1 MSKKTLRKKGGSNSV
16 DIKKRNTTLKLKQRK
31 SSNTIEQ
38 NTKDDILEN
47 NNKDNIKDKDMSKRL
62 NEDFASVMSEL
73 NTIMNKKGEPFRA
86 RAYAQAEETILNV
99 EDDITDY
106 SQLKPKIGDIILSK
120 LKEYQETG
128 TLRLLEK
135 ERNDPLQLFTNIHG
149 IGPKKAQQLIAKNI
163 KTIEQLK
170 ENKEELNDTQKV
182 GLQYYEDL
190 LQRIPRNEITE
201 YETKF
206 NQVIQSLNDN
216 KISFEIV
223 GSYRRGVANSGDIDV
238 IITHSDD
245 DNKVF
250 KMFIDALHKEELISE
265 TLSNGK
271 TKSMTIMRLPDKKPR
286 RVDLLYSS
294 PKEYPFAILYFTGSK
309 AFNTVMR
316 GHALKN
322 GLTLN
327 EHGFHKM
334 VNKKKGDK
342 VEDEFKTEKDIFY
355 YLGLEYKEPT
365 QRKDG
370 RSVVKTK
377 SEVQPLVE
385 QKEEVSEEKEEEIN
399 EPEEEINEP
408 EEEINEPEEE
418 KEQDI
423 DEPQEEKEEEIN
435 EPEEEINEP
444 QEEKEQEINEPEE
457 EKEEEINE
465 PEEEK
470 EEPKQIIKRVK
481 TIKSVNNVKKSLK
494 NKVTP
499 SSSEKKNT
507 SIKNKVSDNKDIIH
521 FQKLGISYLDKLT
534 EKKLN
539 KMMEYAS
546 DVYYNTKQT
555 IMTDSEYDIVKEF
568 VENKFPKSKMVNAI
582 GAPVRKDKVTLPY
595 FMGSMDKIKPDT
607 GAIDKWKGKYK
618 GPYVISCKLDGVSGL
633 YSTMNGEQKLYTRGD
648 GKVGQDV
655 SHLIK
660 CLKLPSQSDVV
671 IRGEFIIKKQLFED
685 KYIHKFAN
693 PRNFVSGIVNS
704 KTVDKDKCADIDFVA
719 YEVIAPE
726 LKPSE
731 QMSMLKTL
739 QVEVV
744 QNLTVENV
752 DNKYLS
758 DMLVL
763 WRNSYIYE
771 MDGIICANDG
781 VYKRKDGNPDHA
793 FAFKMILLEQI
804 VETKV
809 LDVLWAPS
817 KDGYLKPRIQLEP
830 IKIGGVKIEYATAF
844 NADFVEKNKLGVGAV
859 VKIIRSGDVIPYI
872 MDVVEPATIVKMPDE
887 KYVWNDTHIDI
898 MLENKSDNEIVINKV
913 LTGFFTILGVKSVS
927 TGNIQK
933 IMNAGYTTIPAI
945 LKMTKDDFEKIDGF
959 GKKLAEKVHS
969 GIQEKVKEAHI
980 VKIMSASNIF
990 GHGMAGKKL
999 EIVIDAYPDILVSSD
1014 SKNEK
1019 IDKIANVKGMAKK
1032 TATAFVENID
1042 EFLKFIDET
1051 DLKYKLEVKEK
1062 EKPQYDEHHPLFGTK
1077 IVMTG
1082 FRNEEFSEK
1091 MEKKYGA
1098 KMSSSVNSKT
1108 FVLLV
1113 KDVEET
1119 TGKAEQARKL
1129 NIPIMTLEMFTEKYN
1144 V

>member
-38 NTKDDILEN
+38 NTNDDIPANIQEN
-47 NNKDNIKDKDMSKRL
+47 NNKDNIKDKYMSKRL

-86 RAYAQAEETILNV
+86 RAYAHAEETILNV
-99 EDDITDY
+99 EEDITDY
-106 SQLKPKIGDIILSK
+106 SQLKGKPKIGDIILSK

-149 IGPKKAQQLIAKNI
+149 VGPKKAQQLIAKNI

-170 ENKEELNDTQKV
+170 ENKEELNDTQKI

-206 NQVIQSLNDN
+206 NEVIQSLNDN
-216 KISFEIV
+216 NISFEIV

-245 DNKVF
+245 DDKVF

-294 PKEYPFAILYFTGSK
+294 PVEYPFAILYFTGSK

-316 GHALKN
+316 GHALKK

-342 VEDEFKTEKDIFY
+342 VEDEFKTEKDIFD
-355 YLGLEYKEPT
+355 YLGLEYKEPI

-370 RSVVKTK
+370 RSVVKTTNAA
-377 SEVQPLVE
+377 QPLIE
-385 QKEEVSEEKEEEIN
+385 QKEKENEEKEEEIN
-399 EPEEEINEP
+399 EP
-408 EEEINEPEEE
+408 
-418 KEQDI
+418 I
-423 DEPQEEKEEEIN
+423 DEPTEEVEKEEKEEN
-435 EPEEEINEP
+435 
-444 QEEKEQEINEPEE
+444 
-457 EKEEEINE
+457 
-465 PEEEK
+465 EEK
-470 EEPKQIIKRVK
+470 EEPTEEVEKEEKEEPTEEVEKVEKEEPTEEVEKVDKEEPSKIIKRL
-481 TIKSVNNVKKSLK
+481 KSVNNVNKSLK
-494 NKVTP
+494 NKVTS
-499 SSSEKKNT
+499 SSSEKKNL
-507 SIKNKVSDNKDIIH
+507 SIKNKVGDNKDIIH
-521 FQKLGISYLDKLT
+521 FQKMGISYLDKLT
-534 EKKLN
+534 DKKLN

-555 IMTDSEYDIVKEF
+555 IMTDSEYDIVKEY
-568 VENKFPKSKMVNAI
+568 VEHKFPKSKMAKAI

-607 GAIDKWKGKYK
+607 GAIDKWKTKYK

-633 YSTMNGEQKLYTRGD
+633 YSTMNGEPKLYTRGD

-685 KYIHKFAN
+685 KYSAKFSN

-704 KTVDKDKCADIDFVA
+704 KAVDKEKCADIDFVA

-731 QMSMLKTL
+731 QMSLLETL

-752 DNKYLS
+752 DNKHLS

-817 KDGYLKPRIQLEP
+817 KDGYLKPRIQVEP
-830 IKIGGVKIEYATAF
+830 IRIGGVKIEYATAF
-844 NADFVEKNKLGVGAV
+844 NADFIQKNKLGVGAV

-898 MLENKSDNEIVINKV
+898 MLENKSDNQIVINKV

-933 IMNAGYTTIPAI
+933 IMNAGYTTIPVI

-969 GIQEKVKEAHI
+969 GIQEKVKEAPI
-980 VKIMSASNIF
+980 VKIMSASNLF

-999 EIVIDAYPDILVSSD
+999 EIIIDAYPDILVSSD

-1019 IDKIANVKGMAKK
+1019 IDKIANVKGMARK

-1042 EFLKFIDET
+1042 EFLKFIHET
-1051 DLKYKLEVKEK
+1051 ELTYKLEVNEK
-1062 EKPQYDEHHPLFGTK
+1062 EKPTYNEEHELFGK
-1077 IVMTG
+1077 NIVMTG
-1082 FRNEEFSEK
+1082 FRDEEFSQK

-1113 KDVEET
+1113 KDIEET
-1119 TGKAEQARKL
+1119 TGKAEQARKH
-1129 NIPIMTLEMFTEKYN
+1129 NVPIMTMEMFMEKYN

>member
-38 NTKDDILEN
+38 NTKDDIPENIPEN

-62 NEDFASVMSEL
+62 NEDFASVMGEL

-99 EDDITDY
+99 EEDITDY
-106 SQLKPKIGDIILSK
+106 SQLKGKSKIGDIILSK

-190 LQRIPRNEITE
+190 LERIPRNEITE

-238 IITHSDD
+238 IITHTDD
-245 DNKVF
+245 NNKVF

-294 PKEYPFAILYFTGSK
+294 PKGYPFAILYFTGSK

-316 GHALKN
+316 GHALKK

-342 VEDEFKTEKDIFY
+342 VEDEFKTEKDIFD

-385 QKEEVSEEKEEEIN
+385 QKEEVNEEKEEEIN
-399 EPEEEINEP
+399 EPID
-408 EEEINEPEEE
+408 EPEEE
-418 KEQDI
+418 KEQ
-423 DEPQEEKEEEIN
+423 
-435 EPEEEINEP
+435 
-444 QEEKEQEINEPEE
+444 
-457 EKEEEINE
+457 
-465 PEEEK
+465 EK
-470 EEPKQIIKRVK
+470 EEPKKIIKRVK
-481 TIKSVNNVKKSLK
+481 SIKSVNNVKKSLK

-507 SIKNKVSDNKDIIH
+507 SIKNKVSDNKVSDNKDIIH

-660 CLKLPSQSDVV
+660 CLKLPSQSNVV

-685 KYIHKFAN
+685 KYSHKFAN

-817 KDGYLKPRIQLEP
+817 KDGYLKPRIQVEP

-969 GIQEKVKEAHI
+969 GIQEKVKEAPI

-999 EIVIDAYPDILVSSD
+999 EIVIDAYPDILVSFD

-1062 EKPQYDEHHPLFGTK
+1062 EKPQYDEQHPLFGKK

-1129 NIPIMTLEMFTEKYN
+1129 NIPIMTLEMFMEKYN

>member
-38 NTKDDILEN
+38 NTKDDIPENIPEN

-62 NEDFASVMSEL
+62 NEDFASVMGEL

-99 EDDITDY
+99 EEDITDY
-106 SQLKPKIGDIILSK
+106 SQLKGKSKIGDIILSK

-190 LQRIPRNEITE
+190 LERIPRNEITE

-238 IITHSDD
+238 IITHTDD
-245 DNKVF
+245 NNKVF

-316 GHALKN
+316 GHALKK

-342 VEDEFKTEKDIFY
+342 VEDEFKTEKDIFD

-385 QKEEVSEEKEEEIN
+385 QKEEVNEEKEEEIN
-399 EPEEEINEP
+399 EPID
-408 EEEINEPEEE
+408 EPEEE
-418 KEQDI
+418 KEQ
-423 DEPQEEKEEEIN
+423 
-435 EPEEEINEP
+435 
-444 QEEKEQEINEPEE
+444 
-457 EKEEEINE
+457 
-465 PEEEK
+465 EK
-470 EEPKQIIKRVK
+470 EEPKKIIKRVK
-481 TIKSVNNVKKSLK
+481 SIKSVNNVKKSLK

-507 SIKNKVSDNKDIIH
+507 SIKNKVSDNKVSDNKDIIH

-660 CLKLPSQSDVV
+660 CLKLPSQSNVV

-685 KYIHKFAN
+685 KYSHKFAN

-817 KDGYLKPRIQLEP
+817 KDGYLKPRIQVEP

-969 GIQEKVKEAHI
+969 GIQEKVKEAPI

-999 EIVIDAYPDILVSSD
+999 EIVIDAYPDILVSFD

-1062 EKPQYDEHHPLFGTK
+1062 EKPQYDEQHPLFGKK

-1129 NIPIMTLEMFTEKYN
+1129 NIPIMTLEMFMEKYN

>member
-38 NTKDDILEN
+38 NTKDDIPENISEN

-62 NEDFASVMSEL
+62 NEDFASVMGEL

-99 EDDITDY
+99 EEDITDY
-106 SQLKPKIGDIILSK
+106 SQLKGKSKIGDIILSK

-190 LQRIPRNEITE
+190 LERIPRNEITE

-238 IITHSDD
+238 IITHTDD
-245 DNKVF
+245 NNKVF

-316 GHALKN
+316 GHALKK

-342 VEDEFKTEKDIFY
+342 VEDEFKTEKDIFD

-385 QKEEVSEEKEEEIN
+385 QKEEVNEEKEEEIN
-399 EPEEEINEP
+399 EPID
-408 EEEINEPEEE
+408 EPEEE
-418 KEQDI
+418 KEQ
-423 DEPQEEKEEEIN
+423 
-435 EPEEEINEP
+435 
-444 QEEKEQEINEPEE
+444 
-457 EKEEEINE
+457 
-465 PEEEK
+465 EK
-470 EEPKQIIKRVK
+470 EEPKKIIKRVK
-481 TIKSVNNVKKSLK
+481 SIKSVNNVKKSLK
-494 NKVTP
+494 NKVSP

-507 SIKNKVSDNKDIIH
+507 SIKNKMSDNKVSDNKDIIH

-568 VENKFPKSKMVNAI
+568 VENKFPKSKMANAI

-685 KYIHKFAN
+685 KYSHKFAN

-817 KDGYLKPRIQLEP
+817 KDGYLKPRIQVEP

-969 GIQEKVKEAHI
+969 GIQEKVKEAPI

-999 EIVIDAYPDILVSSD
+999 EIVMDAYPDILVSSD

-1062 EKPQYDEHHPLFGTK
+1062 EKPQYDEEHPLFGKK

-1129 NIPIMTLEMFTEKYN
+1129 NIPIMTLEMFMEKYN

>member
-38 NTKDDILEN
+38 NTKDDIPENIPEN

-62 NEDFASVMSEL
+62 NEDFASVMGEL

-99 EDDITDY
+99 EEDITDY
-106 SQLKPKIGDIILSK
+106 SQLKGKSKIGDIILSK

-190 LQRIPRNEITE
+190 LERIPRNEITE

-238 IITHSDD
+238 IITHTDD
-245 DNKVF
+245 NNKVF

-294 PKEYPFAILYFTGSK
+294 PKGYPFAILYFTGSK

-316 GHALKN
+316 GHALKK

-342 VEDEFKTEKDIFY
+342 VEDEFKTEKDIFD

-385 QKEEVSEEKEEEIN
+385 QKEEVNEEKEEEIN
-399 EPEEEINEP
+399 EPID
-408 EEEINEPEEE
+408 EPEEE
-418 KEQDI
+418 KEQ
-423 DEPQEEKEEEIN
+423 
-435 EPEEEINEP
+435 
-444 QEEKEQEINEPEE
+444 
-457 EKEEEINE
+457 
-465 PEEEK
+465 EK
-470 EEPKQIIKRVK
+470 EEPKKIIKRVK
-481 TIKSVNNVKKSLK
+481 SIKSVNNVKKSLK

-507 SIKNKVSDNKDIIH
+507 SIKNKVSDNKVSDNKDIIH

-660 CLKLPSQSDVV
+660 CLKLPSQSNVV

-685 KYIHKFAN
+685 KYSHKFAN

-817 KDGYLKPRIQLEP
+817 KDGYLKPRIQVEP

-969 GIQEKVKEAHI
+969 GIQEKVKEAPI

-999 EIVIDAYPDILVSSD
+999 EIVIDAYPDILVSFD

-1042 EFLKFIDET
+1042 EFLKFIDKT

-1062 EKPQYDEHHPLFGTK
+1062 EKPQYDEQHPLFGKK

-1129 NIPIMTLEMFTEKYN
+1129 NIPIMTLEMFMEKYN